1 MISGRGETI
10 LTLFKDYTLEQIF
23 DMIVTFETRD
33 MTFEEQQAYCQR
45 KIEALEVG
53 IDRNKLHLEEIG

>member
-1 MISGRGETI
+1 MISGRDETI

-45 KIEALEVG
+45 KIEGA
-53 IDRNKLHLEEIG
+53 RS